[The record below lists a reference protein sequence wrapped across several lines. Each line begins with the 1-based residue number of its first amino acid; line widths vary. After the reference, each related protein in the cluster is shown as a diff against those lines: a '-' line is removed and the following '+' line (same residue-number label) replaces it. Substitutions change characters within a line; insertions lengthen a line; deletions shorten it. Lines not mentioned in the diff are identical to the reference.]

1 LEPKSYTDFSLNGH
15 GRNQNFRDIC
25 GDCSKRITSEITS
38 SGRSSMLS
46 IQSMLTSRVML
57 ALVSAPPFSQFPL
70 HIRCFTEYAHAFLTA
85 SPSPHDVILDLGGVS
100 GSTGR
105 ESTPGATSRPIDVSD
120 HEFRST
126 HWDKWCE
133 IRESQLECGVCRAKV
148 DQLVR
153 DQYSKC

>member
-1 LEPKSYTDFSLNGH
+1 MGMAETRTFTTSTGIVQKGQQAKSRPAEDPV
-15 GRNQNFRDIC
+15 C
-25 GDCSKRITSEITS
+25 
-38 SGRSSMLS
+38 LS
-46 IQSMLTSRVML
+46 IQFMLTSRVML

-105 ESTPGATSRPIDVSD
+105 ESTLGATSRPIDVSD
-120 HEFRST
+120 NEFRST

-148 DQLVR
+148 DPSVC
-153 DQYSKC
+153 DQYSEC